1 MQSAETV
8 LDVLR
13 ERGRKGLPLNELY
26 RQLFNPQLYLLAYGR
41 IYSNKGAMTP
51 GPDAETADGMTL
63 GKIERIID
71 ALRHERYRFKPVRRL
86 YIPKKDGKQRPLGLP
101 SWSDKLLGE
110 VVRLLLEAYYEPQFS
125 DCSHGYRPARG
136 CHTALREVA
145 NTWTGTTWFIE
156 GDISRCFD
164 QLDHQV
170 MLATLGEKIHD
181 ARLLRMVGQMLAAG
195 YLEDWVWNA
204 TLSGAPQGGVL
215 SPCLSNIYLDRLDEF
230 VEAVLMPGYTRG
242 VRRTSNPEYSRVR
255 SAIYR
260 ARKRGDHAA
269 VRALRKQQRSLPV
282 LDPSD
287 PGYRRLRYVR
297 YADDILLGFTGPKAE
312 AEEIKR
318 RLAQF
323 LQEDLKLEL
332 SEQKTLITHARTSAA
347 RFLGYEITVQHDDRK
362 ITAGRRAV
370 NGGVRLRVPVD
381 VIKAKCSR
389 YMQRGKP
396 ERRPEL
402 MNEEDHAIISR
413 YGAEYRGIVQYYML
427 AGDVYRLN
435 RLYWVMVTSL
445 LKTLAG
451 KHDSTV
457 SKTARKYRATIET
470 PDGPRRCMQ
479 ARVERGE
486 GRKPLVATFGGIPL
500 RRQKGAVLRDREPV
514 PATSRRKELIH
525 RLLAGR
531 CEVCG
536 GADKVRVHQIRKLAD
551 LDRPGQPDPPEWV
564 QIMAKRRR
572 KTLVVCEACHAN
584 IHHGRPT
591 ASITEQS
598 LESPVS

>member
-13 ERGRKGLPLNELY
+13 ERGRHGLPLDELY

-71 ALRHERYRFKPVRRL
+71 ALRYERYRFKPVRRH

-101 SWSDKLLGE
+101 SWSDKLVGE

-125 DCSHGYRPARG
+125 DRSHGYRPARG
-136 CHTALREVA
+136 CHTALSEVA
-145 NTWTGTTWFIE
+145 INWTGTTWFIE
-156 GDISRCFD
+156 GDISHCFD
-164 QLDHQV
+164 ELDHQV
-170 MLATLGEKIHD
+170 MLDTLDEKIHD
-181 ARLLRMVGQMLAAG
+181 NRFLRLVGQMLRAG

-215 SPCLSNIYLDRLDEF
+215 SPCLSNIYLDRLDKF
-230 VEAVLMPGYTRG
+230 VETVLLPEYTRG
-242 VRRTSNPEYSRVR
+242 VLRCPNPEYNRVS
-255 SAIYR
+255 SALHR
-260 ARKRGDHAA
+260 ARKRGDQAT
-269 VRALRKQQRSLPV
+269 VRALRKQRRSLPTG
-282 LDPSD
+282 DPRD

-297 YADDILLGFTGPKAE
+297 YADDILLGFAGPKAE

-323 LQEDLKLEL
+323 LQEHLKLEL
-332 SEQKTLITHARTSAA
+332 SETKTLITHARTSAA
-347 RFLGYEITVQHDDRK
+347 RFLGYEITTQHANQI
-362 ITAGRRAV
+362 IT
-370 NGGVRLRVPVD
+370 NGGRMANGNIRLRVPGD
-381 VIKAKCSR
+381 VIKAKCTR

-402 MNEEDHAIISR
+402 LNDEDHSIISR
-413 YGAEYRGIVQYYML
+413 YGAEYRGIVQYYLL
-427 AGDVYRLN
+427 AGDVYRLD
-435 RLYWVMVTSL
+435 RLHWVMVTSL

-451 KHDSTV
+451 KYDSSV
-457 SKTARKYRATIET
+457 SKMAHKYGATIET
-470 PDGPRRCMQ
+470 PHGPRKCLQ
-479 ARVERGE
+479 VSVDRGE

-500 RRQKGAVLRDREPV
+500 RRQKNAVLRDREPV
-514 PATSRRKELIH
+514 LATSRRKELVH

-531 CEVCG
+531 CELCG
-536 GADKVRVHQIRKLAD
+536 QADEVRVHQIRKLTD
-551 LDRPGQPDPPEWV
+551 LDKPGQPDPPEWV
-564 QIMAKRRR
+564 QVMTRRRR
-572 KTLVVCEACHAN
+572 KTLVVCEACHAS

-591 ASITEQS
+591 ASITE
-598 LESPVS
+598 